1 MSRTYRMRH
10 LPARVVFSPERG
22 RPLMRQLHRQL
33 GDRRPCTRSVPK
45 RLRRQVERSKDQRDK
60 AALHRALTTGEELVV
75 LPRKRDA
82 WWFW

>member
-1 MSRTYRMRH
+1 MRH
-10 LPARVVFSPERG
+10 LPAHLVCYLKLG
-22 RPLMRQLHRQL
+22 RPLMRQLHREL

-75 LPRKRDA
+75 PARKRDA
-82 WWFW
+82 WWWFW